1 MHFFKTFV
9 WFFMEEIKSGQFAS
23 MFFRVLLLPL
33 LQTLFVSFIISLSFF
48 IFLYL
53 YSCILDVSF
62 FQRLPFNNQTQLLLS
77 EINLVA
83 LCKEGAFSLL
93 NVTFELTEK
102 GLDAVE
108 EIGSGKPLW
117 RGEKMSM

>member
-1 MHFFKTFV
+1 MVFHGGNKKWPICIDVFPGSVASIASDVVCFFHY
-9 WFFMEEIKSGQFAS
+9 
-23 MFFRVLLLPL
+23 
-33 LQTLFVSFIISLSFF
+33 FF

-53 YSCILDVSF
+53 YSCILEVSF